1 MFNVNE
7 PDRVHRIELPRQ
19 LLRINKTYI
28 TSSYDLFVLTEGPE
42 HYYVYRVNLDTFE
55 DKDTKDGRGRILTVQ
70 DVMYYAKTE
79 VEDAPILDF
88 HVRGGSSE
96 KGKIEV

>member
-7 PDRVHRIELPRQ
+7 PDRVHRIELPRR

-42 HYYVYRVNLDTFE
+42 HYYVYRVNLDTFA
-55 DKDTKDGRGRILTVQ
+55 DKEKKEGRILTVQ
-70 DVMYYAKTE
+70 DVMYYEKTE
-79 VEDAPILDF
+79 VKDAPILDF
-88 HVRGGSSE
+88 HVRGGSSD
-96 KGKIEV
+96 KGKVEV